1 MAFLG
6 ILYLERKCMVVMF
19 NNEDF
24 ADYVVGIS
32 LLYQRGE
39 ICISRSQLLD
49 CLNFYYVRYCHDR
62 HLQVQPFDPIRSVDK
77 MYLRK

>member
-1 MAFLG
+1 
-6 ILYLERKCMVVMF
+6 MVVMF

-39 ICISRSQLLD
+39 ICISRSQLVD
-49 CLNFYYVRYCHDR
+49 CLNFYYVRYCHHR
-62 HLQVQPFDPIRSVDK
+62 HLQVQPLVPIRSVEK
-77 MYLRK
+77 MLLPD

>member
-39 ICISRSQLLD
+39 IYISRSQLLD
-49 CLNFYYVRYCHDR
+49 CLNFYYVRYCHHR
-62 HLQVQPFDPIRSVDK
+62 HLQVQPLVPIRSVEK
-77 MYLRK
+77 MLLPD